1 MWRLESAL
9 TPTLDERKAQGLYR
23 CRNTVASP
31 QSPQV
36 TLRDGRGNKRDYV
49 AFSSNDYLGL
59 ANHPRVIEAFRR
71 AATEFGVGSGA
82 SHLINGHS
90 FLHQQ
95 LEEALADFTGRDRA
109 LLFSTGYMANTGTL
123 SALLNQQDVVLQDKL
138 NHASLLDGGLHSG
151 ARFQRYLH
159 NDLTSLESR
168 LQRAAATA
176 RRIMVV
182 TDGVFSMDGD
192 IAPLPDIVALAEKYH
207 AWLMVDDAHGMGC
220 LGTHGAGCAEYFGLD
235 QQQLPIL
242 MGTLGKGFGS
252 FGAFIAGSDALIE
265 TLVQFA
271 RPYIYTT
278 ALPPAVAAA
287 SLAALELVRTEH
299 WRRDHLQALI
309 KRFRSGVETL
319 GLTLM
324 PSSTPI
330 QPIVLGDV
338 HFTMAVAENLAAKGF
353 LVGAIR
359 PPTVPAGQARLR
371 VTLSAAHTLANVDD
385 LLSALADSV
394 SAANTNKVLP
404 SAVGGS

>member
-1 MWRLESAL
+1 MSSLDSAL
-9 TPTLDERKAQGLYR
+9 SPALQERQAQGLYR
-23 CRNTVASP
+23 QRNTLASP
-31 QSPQV
+31 QTPMLILQ
-36 TLRDGRGNKRDYV
+36 DKQGQKRNYV
-49 AFSSNDYLGL
+49 AFASNDYLGL
-59 ANHPRVIEAFRR
+59 ANHPQVVNAFTR
-71 AATEFGVGSGA
+71 AAKDFGVGSGA

-90 FLHQQ
+90 SLHQQ

-123 SALLNQQDVVLQDKL
+123 TALLNQQDVVLQDKL

-159 NDLTSLESR
+159 NDLANLETR
-168 LQRAAATA
+168 LQRAVSQNA
-176 RRIMVV
+176 RRIIVA
-182 TDGVFSMDGD
+182 TDSVFSMDGD
-192 IAPLPDIVALAEKYH
+192 IAPLPELAALAEKYQ

-220 LGTHGAGCAEYFGLD
+220 LGEQGAGCAEYFGLS

-252 FGAFIAGSDALIE
+252 FGAFVAGSETLIE
-265 TLVQFA
+265 TLIQFA

-287 SLAALELVRTEH
+287 SLAALELIRTES
-299 WRRDHLQALI
+299 WRRDHLQSLI
-309 KRFRSGVETL
+309 QHFRAGVGEL

-330 QPIVLGDV
+330 QPILLGDV
-338 HFTMAVAENLAAKGF
+338 KVTMAVAENLAAKGF

-359 PPTVPAGQARLR
+359 PPTVPVGQARLR
-371 VTLSAAHTLANVDD
+371 ATLSVAHTFEQIDG
-385 LLSALADSV
+385 LLSALAESV
-394 SAANTNKVLP
+394 SAAKAVLP
-404 SAVGGS
+404 SIAGDCR